1 MKTPMDIGVYLSKN
15 KGNRIDQLKYS
26 WIIKNLI
33 YIMNCTRPDIAYSV
47 SKQSWFLSNLIMDH

>member
-26 WIIKNLI
+26 WIIKSLI
-33 YIMNCTRPDIAYSV
+33 YVMNCTRPDIAYSV
-47 SKQSWFLSNLIMDH
+47 SKQS